1 MMPTNTHLTNPSND
15 AIIRFGSPRPRCA
28 SWDMAPAVIVNAR
41 EDRYPGADPSAR
53 DLLRED
59 ELRYFQKNG
68 NNATIFIHGFN
79 VPYGR
84 FSHHVQLFDWG
95 HDILRN
101 QAIAP
106 RLAYTDK
113 LATTYR
119 DLDTLARQYRRWHE
133 LHPHLYAGIDLENLN
148 GSDAHNWFI
157 HLEDNLNRATGQFDR
172 DDYRKF
178 SRMIHLAWSG
188 DVFALD
194 YMAAESRANDTGF
207 VLAGLI
213 DQLVGE
219 GIAVNVI
226 AHSLGS
232 RVLLVAMNLLGQMPN
247 RQECIAHAFM
257 WQPAVPDTAL
267 SNDPGKD
274 SSVLRN
280 WNFIHA
286 HRATK
291 RIVVLHSNRDN
302 ILGRHAD
309 EDSFQDDRAAGEKT
323 EAWSGHMGG
332 IYRVATRAGVP
343 GTQLMYA
350 PWSVPALY
358 ARNLIADNLPKIE
371 QALQEEIARDGNG
384 LFTDHLLPKR
394 HEYLLPALG
403 PLLYVRRVTREMAA
417 DAMKTFRALAR
428 AEYEVKRPRPAM
440 GYDGPQ
446 LDDDLFVR
454 RMRDEGK
461 LALVN
466 QNLWLFDH
474 SGMKIP
480 SDLLFEKVYQEEIV
494 ERMKRSTG
502 FGSY

>member
-1 MMPTNTHLTNPSND
+1 MSTHLTNPSND
-15 AIIRFGSPRPRCA
+15 AIIRFGSPRSRCA
-28 SWDMAPAVIVNAR
+28 SWSLAPAVIVNAR
-41 EDRYPGADPSAR
+41 EDRQPGADPSAR
-53 DLLRED
+53 DLLRAD

-84 FSHHVQLFDWG
+84 FSHQAQLFDWG

-101 QAIAP
+101 QAVAP
-106 RLAYTDK
+106 RLSYNDK

-119 DLDTLARQYRRWHE
+119 DRDTLARQYRRWQE
-133 LHPHLYAGIDLENLN
+133 RYPHLYAGIDLENLN

-157 HLEDNLNRATGQFDR
+157 HMEDNLNRATGLFNR

-178 SRMIHLAWSG
+178 TRMIHLAWSG
-188 DVFALD
+188 DVFVTD
-194 YMAAESRANDTGF
+194 YMAAESRANDAGF

-213 DQLVGE
+213 DQLVGA
-219 GIAVNVI
+219 GIAVNLI
-226 AHSLGS
+226 AHSLGN
-232 RVLLVAMNLLGQMPN
+232 RVLLVAMNLLGQMPQ

-286 HRATK
+286 HRAAK
-291 RIVVLHSNRDN
+291 KIVVLHSNRDN
-302 ILGRHAD
+302 ILGTHAD
-309 EDSFQDDRAAGEKT
+309 DQSFQEDLAAGEEM
-323 EAWSGHMGG
+323 EALSGKIRGM
-332 IYRVATRAGVP
+332 YRVATLAGVP
-343 GTQLMYA
+343 GMQVRFM

-358 ARNLIADNLPKIE
+358 ARNLVVDNLPRIE
-371 QALQEEIARDGNG
+371 QALQDEIARDGNG

-403 PLLYVRRVTREMAA
+403 PLLYARRVTREMAA
-417 DAMKTFRALAR
+417 DSMKTFRALAR
-428 AEYEVKRPRPAM
+428 AEYEIKRPRPAM
-440 GYDGPQ
+440 GYDGPEIEN
-446 LDDDLFVR
+446 DLFVR

-461 LALVN
+461 IALVN
-466 QNLWLFDH
+466 QSLWLFSH
-474 SGMKIP
+474 SGMRIP
-480 SDLLFEKVYQEEIV
+480 TPDLLREVYRRQIM
-494 ERMKRSTG
+494 ERIKESTG
-502 FGSY
+502 FGKY

>member
-1 MMPTNTHLTNPSND
+1 MLMSTHLTNPSND

-28 SWDMAPAVIVNAR
+28 SWNMAPTVIVNAR
-41 EDRYPGADPSAR
+41 EDRQPGVDPSAR
-53 DLLRED
+53 NLLRAD

-68 NNATIFIHGFN
+68 NNATIFIHGYN

-106 RLAYTDK
+106 RLSYNDK
-113 LATTYR
+113 FATTYR
-119 DLDTLARQYRRWHE
+119 DRDTLARQYRRWQE
-133 LHPHLYAGIDLENLN
+133 RYPHLYAGIDLENLN

-157 HLEDNLNRATGQFDR
+157 HMEDNLNRATGLFNR

-178 SRMIHLAWSG
+178 TRMIHLAWSG
-188 DVFALD
+188 DVFAID
-194 YMAAESRANDTGF
+194 YMAAESRANDAGF

-213 DQLVGE
+213 DQLVGA
-219 GIAVNVI
+219 GIAVNLI
-226 AHSLGS
+226 AHSLGN
-232 RVLLVAMNLLGQMPN
+232 RVLLVAMNLLGQMPG

-286 HRATK
+286 HRAAK
-291 RIVVLHSNRDN
+291 KIVVLHSNRDN
-302 ILGRHAD
+302 ILGRYAD
-309 EDSFQDDRAAGEKT
+309 DASSQEDRAAGEKT
-323 EAWSGHMGG
+323 EAWSGRLGG

-343 GTQLMYA
+343 GTQLRFM

-358 ARNLIADNLPKIE
+358 ARNLVMDNLPRIE
-371 QALQEEIARDGNG
+371 QALQQEIARDGNG
-384 LFTDHLLPKR
+384 LFTDHLLPQR

-403 PLLYVRRVTREMAA
+403 PLLYARRITREMAA

-428 AEYEVKRPRPAM
+428 AEYEVKLPRPAM
-440 GYDGPQ
+440 GYDGPEMAV
-446 LDDDLFVR
+446 DRFVR
-454 RMRDEGK
+454 DMRDGGK
-461 LALVN
+461 LISVD
-466 QNLWLFDH
+466 QKLWLFSH
-474 SGMKIP
+474 SGMRIP